1 MKRLI
6 LILSILIFNINYS
19 QKIAVVSNI
28 NPIMGYTF
36 AKTGL
41 ISFKPQIED
50 DLDFNLNDY
59 TNEIFKDKNLD
70 VKYFEDFNWDNLG
83 YFDDYSKSK
92 PILDYLQS
100 YCNKKE
106 IDELIIFRKY
116 NSFKLIGVLDMFFYF
131 KHNFGILTL
140 NSYKKRALFYFNFGV
155 YKYSL
160 KENVI
165 YLPNLKK
172 GEYID
177 AYLTKKFDSEV
188 FNQDTKKMSNS
199 TMIIDYY
206 LPQFKN
212 YIKNTLYHLLD
223 GKKTEV
229 YIFKK

>member
-1 MKRLI
+1 
-6 LILSILIFNINYS
+6 
-19 QKIAVVSNI
+19 
-28 NPIMGYTF
+28 
-36 AKTGL
+36 
-41 ISFKPQIED
+41 
-50 DLDFNLNDY
+50 
-59 TNEIFKDKNLD
+59 
-70 VKYFEDFNWDNLG
+70 
-83 YFDDYSKSK
+83 
-92 PILDYLQS
+92 
-100 YCNKKE
+100 
-106 IDELIIFRKY
+106 
-116 NSFKLIGVLDMFFYF
+116 MFFYF